1 MLKEYIPFRVKYISR
16 EISRLTAGR
25 LANRLMPEVKRFV
38 VLTNGRSGSTL
49 LVSYLRKNRNIRL
62 YGEIFG
68 KYYLDQPMVREMIQR
83 DGAVSYFKNMQSRC
97 LAESHVGVKIL
108 YCHLEPSY
116 GKQRGVP
123 DLPAVVDE
131 LVDDKD
137 TKILHLRRGNLLDIA
152 ISGMLAK
159 LTKSYSGRDYGD
171 LRIVLPVDRCRQIF
185 EQLQRQSERYRTL
198 FAEHDYLEITYEDL
212 VDTPDETLASAFA
225 FLGAE
230 TVAARTTLKKQ
241 NRSPREVVLTNY
253 AELKDAFADTP
264 FARFF
269 D

>member
-1 MLKEYIPFRVKYISR
+1 MLRENIPFRAKYIAR
-16 EISRLTAGR
+16 EASRLTAGR
-25 LANRLMPEVKRFV
+25 LANFLMPKVKRFV
-38 VLTNGRSGSTL
+38 ILTNGRSGSTL
-49 LVSYLRKNRNIRL
+49 LVSYLRQNSNIRL

-68 KYYLDQPMVREMIQR
+68 KYYLAQPMVRELIRR

-108 YCHLEPSY
+108 YSHLEPSY
-116 GKQRGVP
+116 GEERGVP

-131 LVDDKD
+131 LVRDKD
-137 TKILHLRRGNLLDIA
+137 IKILHLRRDNLLDIA

-171 LRIVLPVDRCRQIF
+171 LRIVLPVDRCRQTF

-198 FAEHDYLEITYEDL
+198 FSEHDYLEITYEDL
-212 VDTPDETLASAFA
+212 VDTPDGTLASAFA

-230 TVAARTTLKKQ
+230 LVAAQTTLKKQ
-241 NRSPREVVLTNY
+241 NRSPRETVVTNY
-253 AELKDAFADTP
+253 AELKEAFANTP

-269 D
+269 G